1 MCSSL
6 SVLSLTVHVN
16 SYGKS
21 CSYSHYKFCN
31 EHVAEIWI
39 SCVFSL
45 IYFSTIAFAKSKL
58 CVLMHLVIRN
68 KLTCYV

>member
-45 IYFSTIAFAKSKL
+45 IYSSTIAFAFIGTGENLKAN
-58 CVLMHLVIRN
+58 CVCSCI
-68 KLTCYV
+68 